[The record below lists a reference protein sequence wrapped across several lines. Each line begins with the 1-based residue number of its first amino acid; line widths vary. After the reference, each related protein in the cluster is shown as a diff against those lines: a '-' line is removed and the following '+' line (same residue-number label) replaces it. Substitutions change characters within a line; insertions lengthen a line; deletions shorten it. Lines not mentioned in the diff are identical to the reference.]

1 MQVKFKSPTVKSI
14 TIAGRTYK
22 ESDLTLDLYRRFTSL
37 SPSLADKF
45 ELVEEKASEET
56 QTPNEDG
63 KVTEEKPVRKRGT
76 GSVHTEG

>member
-22 ESDLTLDLYRRFTSL
+22 ESEITPDLYRRFTSL

-45 ELVEEKASEET
+45 ELIEEKASEET

-63 KVTEEKPVRKRGT
+63 TEKEKPVRKRGT